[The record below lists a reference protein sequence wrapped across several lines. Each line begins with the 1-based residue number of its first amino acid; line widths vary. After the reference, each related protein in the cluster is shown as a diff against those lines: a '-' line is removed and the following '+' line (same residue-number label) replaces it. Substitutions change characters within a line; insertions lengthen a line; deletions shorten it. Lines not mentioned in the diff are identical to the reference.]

1 MRAVLQGLGYPD
13 ETDFNDVNI
22 DLSRVGLGIG
32 DDWKV
37 ARALYQKFMYTNS
50 YLDKFPIVD
59 LLDPP
64 SASIEKFEFITCSDV
79 LEHTPPPRK
88 TPIANIYRML
98 KPGGFVV
105 ISVPIKP
112 DDTYRE
118 YYSGLVSWNFSDS
131 ALHWSDSDGRNFI
144 DSYPEIHGGE
154 GLTVAF
160 RQWSKKQLEEDLNL
174 LGFSQIHFLPGKT
187 VVGIPTQSPP
197 VIDPFLRAET
207 MEKKRKLETISYQH
221 RARSQNQNLSPTFV
235 PLLEVETGIH

>member
-1 MRAVLQGLGYPD
+1 MRRKKKTEKRCHLCTDGISELVSSTEASSCKTCGATWRAQAVMRAVLKGLGYPD
-13 ETDFNDVNI
+13 ETDFNDVNT
-22 DLSRVGLGIG
+22 DLSRIGLGIG

-105 ISVPIKP
+105 ITVPIKP

-131 ALHWSDSDGRNFI
+131 ALHWSDGDGRNFI
-144 DSYPEIHGGE
+144 DNYPEIHGGE
-154 GLTVAF
+154 GLTVVF
-160 RQWSKKQLEEDLNL
+160 RQWSKQQLEEDLNL
-174 LGFSQIHFLPGKT
+174 LGFSQIHFLPSLGFEHSDKD
-187 VVGIPTQSPP
+187 VAL
-197 VIDPFLRAET
+197 VIA
-207 MEKKRKLETISYQH
+207 RK
-221 RARSQNQNLSPTFV
+221 
-235 PLLEVETGIH
+235 